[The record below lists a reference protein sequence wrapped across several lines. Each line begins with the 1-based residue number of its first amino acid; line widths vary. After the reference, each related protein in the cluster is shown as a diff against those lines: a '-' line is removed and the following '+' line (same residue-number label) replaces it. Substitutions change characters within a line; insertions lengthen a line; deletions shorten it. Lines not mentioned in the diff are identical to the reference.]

1 MIINNKK
8 ATYEYTLLDEYIAG
22 IVLLGTEIKSI
33 RKGKVSLVDSYCSF
47 IDNELYLINSH
58 ISEYEFGNLFN
69 HNEKRNRKLLMK
81 KQELKKIRK
90 KVNEKGFTIVPKN
103 MFINEK
109 GKCKLT
115 ICIAKGKKTFDKKE
129 SIKEKD
135 LKRDMER
142 YK

>member
-22 IVLLGTEIKSI
+22 IVLVGTEIKSI
-33 RKGKVSLVDSYCSF
+33 RKGKISLVDSYCSF
-47 IDNELYLINSH
+47 INNELYLINSH
-58 ISEYEFGNLFN
+58 ISEYEFGNIFN
-69 HNEKRNRKLLMK
+69 HEEKRNRKLLLK
-81 KQELKKIRK
+81 KQELKKIKR

-129 SIKEKD
+129 AIKEKD
-135 LKRDMER
+135 LKREMER